1 MQYTASEII
10 ERAKNLADCG
20 NTDFLSDK
28 EATQYINDAFA
39 YVYQKLINRGDN
51 FFVKKMTNINTGE
64 YKLPYD
70 FYQLRSIKDPY
81 SGFVLTRKA
90 GNSPRNEAGYS
101 IINGKLIIG
110 GTALHNLEVTYYP
123 KPMYITLNAKEQM
136 LNSRLPEPYVEGVY
150 GIYGNIYC
158 YTTEDSF
165 SIYDYVNETLTNI
178 ESNLTIDKIYV
189 SRSSIYLVN
198 DTEINVVDLDGN
210 FVGSPI
216 SKENH
221 VLIRYENGTIKC
233 EQCLNNVI
241 KYRGKD
247 LTLELN
253 PDFYIAATER
263 YIFYRNSGK
272 LYFQEV
278 DASESTLI
286 SENSDENFIVTRVDG
301 SAGVLFYDDGPKIY
315 VSNWNEVERINADF
329 VGFVGFYDNK
339 EYGMIYTDGVEFYK
353 RGILPETVFNYP
365 NNTYYTLIA
374 YIIATYIIAKQGGD
388 VSILAAQKEKAELD
402 FEDNVSDSWSA
413 VRIKNVY

>member
-10 ERAKNLADCG
+10 ERAKNLADCE
-20 NTDFLSDK
+20 NTDFLSEK

-64 YKLPYD
+64 YKLPHD

-90 GNSPRNEAGYS
+90 GNSPRNEAGYN

-123 KPMYITLNAKEQM
+123 KPMYITLNAKEQI
-136 LNSRLPEPYVEGVY
+136 LNSRLPEPYTGGVY

-158 YTTEDSF
+158 YTTENGF
-165 SIYDYVNETLTNI
+165 SIYDYVNETLVNV
-178 ESNLTIDKIYV
+178 ESNLSIDKIYV

-210 FVGSPI
+210 FVGNPI
-216 SKENH
+216 AKENH

-263 YIFYRNSGK
+263 FIFYRNNGK
-272 LYFQEV
+272 LYYQEV
-278 DASESTLI
+278 DASESTLV

-315 VSNWNEVERINADF
+315 VTNWNEVERINADF

-353 RGILPETVFNYP
+353 RGVLPETVFNYP

>member
-20 NTDFLSDK
+20 NTDFLSEK

-39 YVYQKLINRGDN
+39 YVYQKLINRGDS

-64 YKLPYD
+64 YKLPHD

-90 GNSPRNEAGYS
+90 GNSPMNEAGYS

-123 KPMYITLNAKEQM
+123 KPMYITLNAKEQI
-136 LNSRLPEPYVEGVY
+136 LNNRLPEPYTGGVY

-158 YTTEDSF
+158 YKTENGF
-165 SIYDYVNETLTNI
+165 SIYDYVNETLVNV
-178 ESNLTIDKIYV
+178 ESNLTIGKIYV

-210 FVGSPI
+210 FVGNPI
-216 SKENH
+216 AKENH

-241 KYRGKD
+241 KFRGKD
-247 LTLELN
+247 QTLELN

-263 YIFYRNSGK
+263 FIFYRNSGK
-272 LYFQEV
+272 LYYQEV
-278 DASESTLI
+278 DASESTLV

-315 VSNWNEVERINADF
+315 VSNWNEVE
-329 VGFVGFYDNK
+329 
-339 EYGMIYTDGVEFYK
+339 
-353 RGILPETVFNYP
+353 
-365 NNTYYTLIA
+365 
-374 YIIATYIIAKQGGD
+374 
-388 VSILAAQKEKAELD
+388 
-402 FEDNVSDSWSA
+402 
-413 VRIKNVY
+413 

>member
-20 NTDFLSDK
+20 NTDFLSEK

-64 YKLPYD
+64 YKLPHD

-90 GNSPRNEAGYS
+90 GNSPMNEAGYS

-123 KPMYITLNAKEQM
+123 KPMYITLNAKEQI
-136 LNSRLPEPYVEGVY
+136 LNSRLPEPYTGGVY

-158 YTTEDSF
+158 YTTENGF
-165 SIYDYVNETLTNI
+165 SIYDYVNETLVNV
-178 ESNLTIDKIYV
+178 ESNLSIDKIYV

-210 FVGSPI
+210 FVGNPI
-216 SKENH
+216 AKENH

-263 YIFYRNSGK
+263 FIFYRNNGK
-272 LYFQEV
+272 LYYQEV
-278 DASESTLI
+278 DASESTLV

-315 VSNWNEVERINADF
+315 VTNWNEVERINADF

-353 RGILPETVFNYP
+353 RGVLPETVFNYP